1 MKKIILLF
9 IAFNIMP
16 NLMAQKEINLDTLNI
31 DQLNLYKGKAVK
43 LRNTGMTLTL
53 IGGTVLVVGGILF
66 ADDYDDSNLKD
77 LGWRLELLVMSEL
90 VTVAGI
96 PLWIIGGIRKS
107 KVEIALKKFDIKP
120 NNSMAV
126 GLGITLRF

>member
-126 GLGITLRF
+126 GLRITLRF

>member
-77 LGWRLELLVMSEL
+77 LGWRLELLVSSEL

>member
-53 IGGTVLVVGGILF
+53 IGGTVLVVGGMLF

-77 LGWRLELLVMSEL
+77 LGWRLELLVSSEL